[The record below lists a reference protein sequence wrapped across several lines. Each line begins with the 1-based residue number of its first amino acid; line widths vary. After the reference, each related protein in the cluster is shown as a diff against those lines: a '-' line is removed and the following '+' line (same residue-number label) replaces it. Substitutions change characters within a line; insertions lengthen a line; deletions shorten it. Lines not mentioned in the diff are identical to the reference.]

1 MATCEVCSTEENI
14 VYSGVDALLL
24 GIEGAETGKICYDC
38 ANKQREVT
46 SGCACGNCDCKK
58 EENNG

>member
-1 MATCEVCSTEENI
+1 MATCEVCATEENI
-14 VYSGVDALLL
+14 VHSGVDALLL

-38 ANKQREVT
+38 ANKRIPT
-46 SGCACGNCDCKK
+46 NCGCGNCDCKK